1 MLRAKDDFMEAIAV
15 YIKEYN
21 NMHNKVISFS
31 PCFSFEF
38 KQSKIVVSKKN
49 EFNIFNY
56 FKSNIV
62 NVTAIVGDNGSGK
75 TSILNVMSDVFAYK
89 HSTNGNF
96 ILFYD
101 NVDRVYVLGKN
112 EIEIIC
118 EGNDIE
124 IKHVEDDF
132 VCYGGQNIGNIFPV
146 GMCFISNV
154 FNPSAYYYPYHDSKP
169 GDGYF
174 NYEIAKLIKDA
185 AMKDEPSLSN
195 IVYPYICEETKREI
209 KFIKTHG
216 NIAGFDIRNCII
228 RNISDNIQRDF
239 EDKIKTV
246 KKNFFVKTESIF
258 NKDWIEVVANK
269 EFYFWAKF
277 VLNSVCAFVS
287 IYQSEDKDKLLKQ
300 FERWLFKYWEV
311 IYSNRNSSNYQDV
324 LVDVM
329 KSFFNRYN
337 NFSLNIHEHLT
348 AVMKLLHDNFKFID
362 GVYRAEHEKQVQV
375 VFDIYE
381 HYIALS
387 NKGINGLDFSWD
399 MSSGER
405 GMLSLFARLNALS
418 DNMLFDYD
426 NVLICIDEADVLFH
440 PKWQQEF
447 VYKLQNILTKI
458 YDGKNIQIIMTS
470 HSPIF
475 LSDIPRKHV
484 VLLQETEELN
494 ETFAANIFEL
504 YNNTFFLKE
513 HNNIG
518 IMGDYSNHVIKY
530 VLNIIAIKEAC
541 IKIADLGLKNNDLSA
556 KKQIGHLI
564 KDLLHSIDNCRKLF
578 ADNSITSKV
587 NTLVDFIYEYQDRP
601 DGFCIESKIDYVE
614 NHVDKL
620 LKVAVNDIVPL
631 IGEEFLRKRLR
642 EKINDFILYKIDNK
656 NRDLQQLIAKYDNLS
671 ESEKIA
677 FLKYIGR

>member
-1 MLRAKDDFMEAIAV
+1 
-15 YIKEYN
+15 
-21 NMHNKVISFS
+21 MHNKIISFS

-38 KQSKIVVSKKN
+38 KQGKIVVSKQN

-62 NVTAIVGDNGSGK
+62 NITAIVGDNGSGK
-75 TSILNVMSDVFAYK
+75 TSILNAMSDVFAYK

-101 NVDRVYVLGKN
+101 NVDKVYVLGKN

-118 EGNDIE
+118 EGNGIE
-124 IKHVEDDF
+124 IKHAEDDF
-132 VCYGGQNIGNIFPV
+132 VCYGVKNIGNIFPV

-154 FNPSAYYYPYHDSKP
+154 FNPGAYYYPYHDSKP

-185 AMKDEPSLSN
+185 AMKDKPSLSN
-195 IVYPYICEETKREI
+195 VVYSYICEETKREI
-209 KFIKTHG
+209 EFIKKCG
-216 NIAGFDIRNCII
+216 KIAGFDIRNCII

-258 NKDWIEVVANK
+258 NKEWIEVVANK

-287 IYQSEDKDKLLKQ
+287 IYQSEDKDKVLEG

-324 LVDVM
+324 LVDAM
-329 KSFFNRYN
+329 KSFFNQYN
-337 NFSLNIHEHLT
+337 NFYLNLHEHLT
-348 AVMKLLHDNFKFID
+348 AVMKLLHEHLKFID
-362 GVYRAEHEKQVQV
+362 GAYRAEHETQVQV

-381 HYIALS
+381 HYIELS
-387 NKGINGLDFSWD
+387 NKGIDGLNFSWD

-426 NVLICIDEADVLFH
+426 NLLICVDEADVLFH

-484 VLLQETEELN
+484 VLLQETKELN

-530 VLNIIAIKEAC
+530 VLNIIAIKAAC
-541 IKIADLGLKNNDLSA
+541 IKIADLGLKNNDLNA
-556 KKQIGHLI
+556 KKQIEHLM
-564 KDLLHSIDNCRKLF
+564 KDLLRSIDNCKKLF
-578 ADNSITSKV
+578 ADNSIIFEV
-587 NTLVDFIYEYQDRP
+587 NTLVDFIYEHQDRP
-601 DGFCIESKIDYVE
+601 DGFGIESKIEYVE
-614 NHVDKL
+614 NHVDEL

-642 EKINDFILYKIDNK
+642 EKINDFVLYKNDNK
-656 NRDLQQLIAKYDNLS
+656 NRNLKQLIAKYDNLS